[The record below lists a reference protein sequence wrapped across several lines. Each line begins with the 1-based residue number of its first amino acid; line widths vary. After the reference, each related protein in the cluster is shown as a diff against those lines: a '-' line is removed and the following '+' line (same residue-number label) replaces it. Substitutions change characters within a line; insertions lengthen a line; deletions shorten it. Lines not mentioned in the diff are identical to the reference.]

1 MFAEIL
7 DLDSRH
13 VFKDMLMYIEI
24 ASTVSML
31 FASPISWRLLPYVAD
46 APSPPDFS

>member
-1 MFAEIL
+1 MTFTKLPSPRFTQIVIMFAEIL

-31 FASPISWRLLPYVAD
+31 FASPIS
-46 APSPPDFS
+46 